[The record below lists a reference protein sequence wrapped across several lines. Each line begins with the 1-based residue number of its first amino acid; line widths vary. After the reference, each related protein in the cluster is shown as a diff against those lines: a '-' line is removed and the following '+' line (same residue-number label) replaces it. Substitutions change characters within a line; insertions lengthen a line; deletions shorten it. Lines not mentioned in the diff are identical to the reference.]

1 MKDGLKQE
9 IMQLEGTKLMVSA
22 EVKLCRRALS
32 YQALMAYTSLKYEE
46 DGAIDL
52 EEPADFS

>member
-9 IMQLEGTKLMVSA
+9 IMQLEGTKLMVPA